1 MVWERQADMRVAV
14 NIRNANLGIPDG
26 HGESM
31 RALVREMAKIPGGH
45 MVEYL
50 CDAPLR
56 FAGSENLSQGARVLR
71 PFPAGNRVL
80 RGIAEADPWYRLRVA
95 IQGLLRRWDVYV
107 QSAHEPPP
115 AFGIGARVV
124 IVHDLAFIHP
134 DAQENFDEA
143 LIAELDRWTAVN
155 VHAATIVVAVSDVV
169 ARDVARN
176 YGISPTKILTAHHG
190 VDSKRF
196 HPNYDAED
204 IAACRRRHH
213 IESDY
218 VIFVGTIQPRKNI
231 PTLVEAVTRDH
242 SQGVGIQL
250 VVAGAVGWQSESS
263 IEAIEQAGPAVA
275 RCIGRVAEDDLP
287 LLIAGATAF
296 ISVARDEGFGMPAL
310 EAMASGVPVIAAD
323 DAGLA
328 EVIGEAGLLVNPED
342 PAAISSAIARLS
354 GDQQLRSDMIGRGLR
369 RAEAF
374 TWKAAAHNV
383 WGAIERACVS
393 S

>member
-31 RALVREMAKIPGGH
+31 RALVREMAKIPGDH

-56 FAGSENLSQGARVLR
+56 LAGSENLLHGARVLR

-80 RGIAEADPWYRLRVA
+80 RGILEADPWYRLRVA

-115 AFGIGARVV
+115 SFGIGARVV

-134 DAQENFDEA
+134 DAQENFDGA

-169 ARDVARN
+169 ARDVARR

-196 HPNYDAED
+196 HPNYDAQE
-204 IAACRRRHH
+204 IAVCRRRHH

-231 PTLVEAVTRDH
+231 PTLVEAVTRSQ
-242 SQGVGIQL
+242 SQGVGMQL
-250 VVAGAVGWQSESS
+250 VIAGAGGWKSESS
-263 IEAIEQAGPAVA
+263 IDAIEQADPAVV
-275 RCIGRVAEDDLP
+275 RWIGRVAEGDLP

-328 EVIGEAGLLVNPED
+328 EVVGEAGFLVNPED
-342 PAAISSAIARLS
+342 PDAISSAIARLS
-354 GDQQLRSDMIGRGLR
+354 GDQQLRSDMISRGLK

-393 S
+393 F

>member
-1 MVWERQADMRVAV
+1 MRVAV

-31 RALVREMAKIPGGH
+31 RALVREMAKIPGDH

-56 FAGSENLSQGARVLR
+56 LAGSENLLHGARVLR

-80 RGIAEADPWYRLRVA
+80 RGILEADPWYRLRVA

-115 AFGIGARVV
+115 SFGIGARVV

-134 DAQENFDEA
+134 DAQENFDGA

-169 ARDVARN
+169 ARDVARR

-196 HPNYDAED
+196 HPNYDAQE
-204 IAACRRRHH
+204 IAVCRRRHH

-231 PTLVEAVTRDH
+231 PTLVEAVTRSQ
-242 SQGVGIQL
+242 SQGVGMQL
-250 VVAGAVGWQSESS
+250 VIAGAGGWKSESS
-263 IEAIEQAGPAVA
+263 IDAIEQADPAVV
-275 RCIGRVAEDDLP
+275 RWIGRVAEGDLP

-328 EVIGEAGLLVNPED
+328 EVVGEAGFLVNPED
-342 PAAISSAIARLS
+342 PDAISSAIARLS
-354 GDQQLRSDMIGRGLR
+354 GDQQLRSDMISRGLK

-393 S
+393 F

>member
-1 MVWERQADMRVAV
+1 MRVAV

-26 HGESM
+26 HGGSM
-31 RALVREMAKIPGGH
+31 RALVREMAKIPGDH

-56 FAGSENLSQGARVLR
+56 LAGSENLLHGARVLR

-80 RGIAEADPWYRLRVA
+80 RGILEADPWYRLRVA

-115 AFGIGARVV
+115 SFGIGARVV

-134 DAQENFDEA
+134 DAQENFDGA

-169 ARDVARN
+169 ARDVARR

-196 HPNYDAED
+196 HPNYDAQE
-204 IAACRRRHH
+204 IAVCRRRHH

-231 PTLVEAVTRDH
+231 PTLVEAVTRSQ
-242 SQGVGIQL
+242 SQGVGMQL
-250 VVAGAVGWQSESS
+250 VIAGAGGWKSESS
-263 IEAIEQAGPAVA
+263 IDAIEQADPAVA
-275 RCIGRVAEDDLP
+275 RWIGRVAEGDLP

-328 EVIGEAGLLVNPED
+328 EVVGEAGLLVNPED
-342 PAAISSAIARLS
+342 PDAISSAIARLS
-354 GDQQLRSDMIGRGLR
+354 GDQQLRSDMISRGLK

-393 S
+393 F

>member
-1 MVWERQADMRVAV
+1 M
-14 NIRNANLGIPDG
+14 
-26 HGESM
+26 
-31 RALVREMAKIPGGH
+31 
-45 MVEYL
+45 
-50 CDAPLR
+50 
-56 FAGSENLSQGARVLR
+56 
-71 PFPAGNRVL
+71 
-80 RGIAEADPWYRLRVA
+80 
-95 IQGLLRRWDVYV
+95 LRRWDVYV

-115 AFGIGARVV
+115 SFGIGARVV

-134 DAQENFDEA
+134 DAQENFDGA

-169 ARDVARN
+169 ARDVARR

-196 HPNYDAED
+196 HPNYDAQE
-204 IAACRRRHH
+204 IAVCRRRHH

-231 PTLVEAVTRDH
+231 PTLVEAVTRSQ
-242 SQGVGIQL
+242 SQGVGMQL
-250 VVAGAVGWQSESS
+250 VIAGAGGWKSESS
-263 IEAIEQAGPAVA
+263 IDAIEQADPAVA
-275 RCIGRVAEDDLP
+275 RWIGRVAEGDLP

-328 EVIGEAGLLVNPED
+328 EVVGEAGLLVNPED
-342 PAAISSAIARLS
+342 PDAISSAIARLS
-354 GDQQLRSDMIGRGLR
+354 GDQQLRSDMISRGLK

-393 S
+393 F